1 MLGLIRIQGEVVS
14 TGFQRITF
22 PVNTFESRGLIFRLS
37 HNHTDNLPKFK
48 VKSTFF
54 TDHCDRGNSGG
65 AGGQGG
71 RTPPVVLIDD
81 LCEGI
86 LNCLKIV

>member
-1 MLGLIRIQGEVVS
+1 MIAYSFVIYQIE
-14 TGFQRITF
+14 
-22 PVNTFESRGLIFRLS
+22 NLS
-37 HNHTDNLPKFK
+37 CYKGNINIL
-48 VKSTFF
+48 F
-54 TDHCDRGNSGG
+54 TDHGGRGNSGG

-86 LNCLKIV
+86 FNYLETIVTL